1 MRPCKINPSIRV
13 FQINHTDQNINNNV
27 TIDLMENGHYLVL
40 LFSITDFDYSMAA
53 QTQQLI
59 RR

>member
-1 MRPCKINPSIRV
+1 
-13 FQINHTDQNINNNV
+13 
-27 TIDLMENGHYLVL
+27 MENGYYLVL
-40 LFSITDFDYSMAA
+40 LFSIADFDYSMAA